1 MDLIKSV
8 INTLA
13 SPTILFT
20 LIIVTFFFIFPLND
34 WFYRWNKRL
43 KLDSFWTNRGGIKMF
58 IILLVFFAFGLFDEN
73 FRLIVLKPDNVPIVG
88 LIFLVAFFTWLS
100 MKQAVDNDVH
110 IENNENVNEYSDP
123 DDKVLT
129 WPDLVYIELI
139 ALVLCTVLL
148 IVWSIGLQ
156 APLEEPANPT
166 LSPNPAK
173 APWYFLGL
181 QEMLVYFDPWI
192 AGVVFPSL
200 IVMGLMVIPYVD
212 MNPKGNGYYT
222 FKERKFAILTFC
234 FGFHV
239 LWILL
244 IIVGVFMRGPGWLWF
259 WPWKEWD
266 SHRIVADTNYDLT
279 QFIGIDSKSLLGFII
294 GGGLVSIYFFLGMAV
309 PYLHMKMNFLK
320 VLI

>member
-1 MDLIKSV
+1 MPDKKETNQGRYRALAFVKGESLAKEKDLQVSEDELQTWPYLLRKEF
-8 INTLA
+8 LA
-13 SPTILFT
+13 A
-20 LIIVTFFFIFPLND
+20 IIV
-34 WFYRWNKRL
+34 
-43 KLDSFWTNRGGIKMF
+43 M
-58 IILLVFFAFGLFDEN
+58 IILM
-73 FRLIVLKPDNVPIVG
+73 I
-88 LIFLVAFFTWLS
+88 WS
-100 MKQAVDNDVH
+100 
-110 IENNENVNEYSDP
+110 
-123 DDKVLT
+123 
-129 WPDLVYIELI
+129 I
-139 ALVLCTVLL
+139 ALD
-148 IVWSIGLQ
+148 
-156 APLEEPANPT
+156 APLEEPSDPSLT
-166 LSPNPAK
+166 PNPAK

-222 FKERKFAILTFC
+222 FNERKFAILTFC

-259 WPWKEWD
+259 WPWEEWD

-294 GGGLVSIYFFLGMAV
+294 GGGLVSVYFFLGMAV
-309 PYLHMKMNFLK
+309 PYLLMKMKNSPILEKLGVIRYSIVAFLFLSMLGLPIK
-320 VLI
+320 MVLKLVFHLKYIWVTPWFNI

>member
-1 MDLIKSV
+1 MPDKKETV
-8 INTLA
+8 QGRYRALA
-13 SPTILFT
+13 FVKGESLAKEKDSQVSEDELQTWPYLLRKEF
-20 LIIVTFFFIFPLND
+20 LAAIIVMI
-34 WFYRWNKRL
+34 
-43 KLDSFWTNRGGIKMF
+43 
-58 IILLVFFAFGLFDEN
+58 GLM
-73 FRLIVLKPDNVPIVG
+73 I
-88 LIFLVAFFTWLS
+88 WS
-100 MKQAVDNDVH
+100 
-110 IENNENVNEYSDP
+110 
-123 DDKVLT
+123 
-129 WPDLVYIELI
+129 I
-139 ALVLCTVLL
+139 ALD
-148 IVWSIGLQ
+148 
-156 APLEEPANPT
+156 APLEEPSDPSLT
-166 LSPNPAK
+166 PSPAK

-244 IIVGVFMRGPGWLWF
+244 IIVGVFLRGPGWLWF

-294 GGGLVSIYFFLGMAV
+294 GGGLVSIYFFLGMTV
-309 PYLHMKMNFLK
+309 PYILMKMKNSQMLEKLGIIRYSIVAFLFLSMFGLPIK
-320 VLI
+320 MVLKLVFHLKYIWVTPWFNI

>member
-1 MDLIKSV
+1 MPDKKETNQGRYRALAFVKGESLAKEKDLQVSEDELQTWPYLLRKEF
-8 INTLA
+8 LA
-13 SPTILFT
+13 A
-20 LIIVTFFFIFPLND
+20 IIV
-34 WFYRWNKRL
+34 
-43 KLDSFWTNRGGIKMF
+43 M
-58 IILLVFFAFGLFDEN
+58 IILM
-73 FRLIVLKPDNVPIVG
+73 I
-88 LIFLVAFFTWLS
+88 WS
-100 MKQAVDNDVH
+100 
-110 IENNENVNEYSDP
+110 
-123 DDKVLT
+123 
-129 WPDLVYIELI
+129 I
-139 ALVLCTVLL
+139 ALD
-148 IVWSIGLQ
+148 
-156 APLEEPANPT
+156 APLEEPSDPSLT
-166 LSPNPAK
+166 PNPAK

-309 PYLHMKMNFLK
+309 PYLLMKMKNSPILEKLGIIRYSIVAFLFLSMLGLPIK
-320 VLI
+320 MVLKLVFHLKYIWVTPWFNI

>member
-1 MDLIKSV
+1 MPDKKE
-8 INTLA
+8 TDQGRYRALA
-13 SPTILFT
+13 FVKGESLAKEKDSQVSEDELQTWPYLLRKEF
-20 LIIVTFFFIFPLND
+20 LAAIIV
-34 WFYRWNKRL
+34 
-43 KLDSFWTNRGGIKMF
+43 M
-58 IILLVFFAFGLFDEN
+58 IILM
-73 FRLIVLKPDNVPIVG
+73 I
-88 LIFLVAFFTWLS
+88 WS
-100 MKQAVDNDVH
+100 
-110 IENNENVNEYSDP
+110 
-123 DDKVLT
+123 
-129 WPDLVYIELI
+129 I
-139 ALVLCTVLL
+139 ALD
-148 IVWSIGLQ
+148 
-156 APLEEPANPT
+156 APLEEPSDPSLT
-166 LSPNPAK
+166 PNPAK

-259 WPWKEWD
+259 WPWKEWE

-294 GGGLVSIYFFLGMAV
+294 GGGLVSIYFFLGMTV
-309 PYLHMKMNFLK
+309 PYILMKMKNSSMLEKLGIIRYSIVAFLFLSMFGLPIK
-320 VLI
+320 MVLKLVFHLKYIWVTPWFNI

>member
-1 MDLIKSV
+1 MIWS
-8 INTLA
+8 
-13 SPTILFT
+13 
-20 LIIVTFFFIFPLND
+20 
-34 WFYRWNKRL
+34 
-43 KLDSFWTNRGGIKMF
+43 
-58 IILLVFFAFGLFDEN
+58 
-73 FRLIVLKPDNVPIVG
+73 
-88 LIFLVAFFTWLS
+88 
-100 MKQAVDNDVH
+100 
-110 IENNENVNEYSDP
+110 
-123 DDKVLT
+123 
-129 WPDLVYIELI
+129 I
-139 ALVLCTVLL
+139 ALD
-148 IVWSIGLQ
+148 
-156 APLEEPANPT
+156 APLEEPSDPSLT
-166 LSPNPAK
+166 PNPAK

-294 GGGLVSIYFFLGMAV
+294 GGGLVSIYFFLGMTV
-309 PYLHMKMNFLK
+309 PYILMKMKNSQMLEKLGIIRYSIVAFLFLSMFGLPIK
-320 VLI
+320 MVLKLVFHLKYIWVTPWFNI

>member
-1 MDLIKSV
+1 MPDKKETNQGRYRALAFVKGESLAKEKDLQVSEDELQTWPYLLRKEF
-8 INTLA
+8 LA
-13 SPTILFT
+13 A
-20 LIIVTFFFIFPLND
+20 IIV
-34 WFYRWNKRL
+34 
-43 KLDSFWTNRGGIKMF
+43 M
-58 IILLVFFAFGLFDEN
+58 IILM
-73 FRLIVLKPDNVPIVG
+73 I
-88 LIFLVAFFTWLS
+88 WS
-100 MKQAVDNDVH
+100 
-110 IENNENVNEYSDP
+110 
-123 DDKVLT
+123 
-129 WPDLVYIELI
+129 I
-139 ALVLCTVLL
+139 ALD
-148 IVWSIGLQ
+148 
-156 APLEEPANPT
+156 APLEEPSDPSLT
-166 LSPNPAK
+166 PNPAK

-259 WPWKEWD
+259 WPWEEWD

-294 GGGLVSIYFFLGMAV
+294 GGGLVSIYFFLGMTV
-309 PYLHMKMNFLK
+309 PYILMKMKNSQMLEKLGIIRYSIVAFLFLSMFGLPIK
-320 VLI
+320 MVLKLVFHLKYIWVTPWFNI

>member
-1 MDLIKSV
+1 MPDKKETNQGRYRALAFVKGESLAKEKDLQVSEDELQTWPYLLRKEF
-8 INTLA
+8 LA
-13 SPTILFT
+13 A
-20 LIIVTFFFIFPLND
+20 IIV
-34 WFYRWNKRL
+34 
-43 KLDSFWTNRGGIKMF
+43 M
-58 IILLVFFAFGLFDEN
+58 IILM
-73 FRLIVLKPDNVPIVG
+73 I
-88 LIFLVAFFTWLS
+88 WS
-100 MKQAVDNDVH
+100 
-110 IENNENVNEYSDP
+110 
-123 DDKVLT
+123 
-129 WPDLVYIELI
+129 I
-139 ALVLCTVLL
+139 ALD
-148 IVWSIGLQ
+148 
-156 APLEEPANPT
+156 APLEEPSDPSLT
-166 LSPNPAK
+166 PNPAK

-239 LWILL
+239 LWIVL

-259 WPWKEWD
+259 WPWEEWD

-309 PYLHMKMNFLK
+309 PYILMKTKNSQMLEKLGIIRYSIVAFLFWSMLGLPIK
-320 VLI
+320 MVLKLVFHLKYIWVTPWFNI